1 MFPSRLATQL
11 ARLCVT
17 GLIMSNVASAFLASN
32 FVTRPSSHPND
43 LKLRRTCGLRT
54 MAMGNPEP
62 DTDKGP
68 KDGSVEKMLGFLGP
82 VGSKF
87 GQSIDW
93 FFDTSSVSGAKAW
106 RLQVVPGEADSKRWR
121 KGDELESMIQEQILE
136 SETSVISL
144 KQLGADGEYEGDL
157 FSQELPDSYSMADDD
172 LGKSLTERLQQ
183 MQRVQQ
189 ADVSSDS
196 LLTGAELALLCNKKY
211 GLYHDMALKCDK
223 LQLVTDRKLVSVNIY
238 YAYYGQINP
247 RFPYSEAEYLSKLD
261 TIANA
266 VNTWGQAEFVRSFFA
281 EKPTAYRGLPSRPR
295 WDTGVELAEQE
306 FLH

>member
-1 MFPSRLATQL
+1 MRNQESD
-11 ARLCVT
+11 
-17 GLIMSNVASAFLASN
+17 
-32 FVTRPSSHPND
+32 TRES
-43 LKLRRTCGLRT
+43 
-54 MAMGNPEP
+54 E
-62 DTDKGP
+62 KGP
-68 KDGSVEKMLGFLGP
+68 RDGSVEKMLGFLGP

-106 RLQVVPGEADSKRWR
+106 RLQVVPGEADAKRWR

-144 KQLGADGEYEGDL
+144 KQLGVTEEYEGDL

-172 LGKSLTERLQQ
+172 LGRSLTDRLQQ
-183 MQRVQQ
+183 MQQVD
-189 ADVSSDS
+189 ASSNT

-247 RFPYSEAEYLSKLD
+247 RFPYSEADYLAKLD

-266 VNTWGQAEFVRSFFA
+266 VNTWGQADYVRAFFA

-295 WDTGVELAEQE
+295 WDTAVSIRLYKSPSWNDALVEDW
-306 FLH
+306 FLT

>member
-1 MFPSRLATQL
+1 
-11 ARLCVT
+11 
-17 GLIMSNVASAFLASN
+17 
-32 FVTRPSSHPND
+32 
-43 LKLRRTCGLRT
+43 
-54 MAMGNPEP
+54 MGTPEP

-93 FFDTSSVSGAKAW
+93 FFDTSSVSGDVNFNHNQTFANSYPVGAKAW

-121 KGDELESMIQEQILE
+121 KGDELESMIQDQILE

-189 ADVSSDS
+189 ADVSSDA

-295 WDTGVELAEQE
+295 WDTGVELAEQG
-306 FLH
+306 FLY